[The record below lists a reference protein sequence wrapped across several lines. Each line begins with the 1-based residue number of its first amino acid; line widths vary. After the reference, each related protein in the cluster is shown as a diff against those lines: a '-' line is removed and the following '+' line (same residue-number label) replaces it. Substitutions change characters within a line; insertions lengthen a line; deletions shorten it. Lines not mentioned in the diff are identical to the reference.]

1 MHKQQ
6 LRYGLTP
13 LTLLAVLL
21 FNMPTGC
28 RPAKQLQSAITKK
41 DTTSLVIRDQAAL
54 DSLAELGHVMQ
65 QIKDNRIPFTS
76 FSAKI
81 KVEYEDTKGKQP
93 NITANVRMIK
103 DSLIWISGIATVF
116 NVEAFRM
123 LITKDSVITLDK
135 INKEVTK
142 RSISY
147 LQELTEIPIN
157 MSDLQNLII
166 GNPIFFT
173 DSVLLYRKS
182 ETKLLLATMGTY
194 FKHLLTL
201 NPTDKTLIHSK
212 LDDVDLARN
221 RTADVTYGE
230 FEKLDRF
237 MFATNREIMV
247 SEKNKL
253 DIQLKFKQYEFD
265 KPVQISFSIPKNY
278 TEK

>member
-1 MHKQQ
+1 MYHKHIKNA
-6 LRYGLTP
+6 LP
-13 LTLLAVLL
+13 TLIVPAVLIL
-21 FNMPTGC
+21 KLMAGC
-28 RPAKQLQSAITKK
+28 RPAKQLQSAISKK
-41 DTTSLVIRDQAAL
+41 DTTSIVIRDQAAL
-54 DSLAELGHVMQ
+54 DSLAELGQVMQ
-65 QIKDNRIPFTS
+65 QIKDNHIHFTS

-123 LITKDSVITLDK
+123 LITKDSVITIDK
-135 INKEVTK
+135 INKEYTR
-142 RSISY
+142 RSIAY
-147 LQELTEIPIN
+147 LQELTEIPMG

-173 DSVLLYRKS
+173 DSILLYKKTG
-182 ETKLLLATMGTY
+182 TKVLLATMGRY

-201 NPTDKTLIHSK
+201 NPSDKTLIHSK
-212 LDDVDLARN
+212 LDDVDLSRN

-237 MFATNREIMV
+237 MFATNREITV

-265 KPVQISFSIPKNY
+265 KPVQISFPIPKNY

>member
-1 MHKQQ
+1 MYHKP
-6 LRYGLTP
+6 LKYGLP
-13 LTLLAVLL
+13 SLIVPAVLL
-21 FNMPTGC
+21 LNLIVGC
-28 RPAKQLQSAITKK
+28 RPAKKLQSAITKK
-41 DTTSLVIRDQAAL
+41 DTTSIVIRDQAAL
-54 DSLAELGHVMQ
+54 DSLAELGQVMQ
-65 QIKDNRIPFTS
+65 QIKDNHIDFTS

-123 LITKDSVITLDK
+123 LITKDSVITIDK
-135 INKEVTK
+135 INKEYTR
-142 RSISY
+142 RSIAY
-147 LQELTEIPIN
+147 LQELTEIPMG

-173 DSVLLYRKS
+173 DSILLYKKS
-182 ETKLLLATMGTY
+182 ETKVLLASMGRY

-201 NPTDKTLIHSK
+201 NPSDKTLIHSK
-212 LDDVDLARN
+212 LDDVDLSRN

-237 MFATNREIMV
+237 MFATNREITV

-265 KPVQISFSIPKNY
+265 KPVQISFSVPKNY